1 VALDPAVLHL
11 DAAADS
17 VDHAAE
23 LDDRAVAGALDDAA
37 AMGGDRRVD
46 EVAAEPSQARERTIL
61 VGAGE
66 SATRIAVSLR
76 ISPNRASARAEAI
89 TKSRRLSAGF
99 SAPGSARS
107 KARIAP
113 APPGSRHPWAH
124 GRGAWGSRRRH
135 RNA

>member
-1 VALDPAVLHL
+1 MPFCL

-46 EVAAEPSQARERTIL
+46 EVAAEPSQTRERTIL

-66 SATRIAVSLR
+66 SA
-76 ISPNRASARAEAI
+76 ISDDVRNQDCGELTDFAQ
-89 TKSRRLSAGF
+89 SRLCPR
-99 SAPGSARS
+99 GSCH
-107 KARIAP
+107 KIP
-113 APPGSRHPWAH
+113 APVRRIYRPG
-124 GRGAWGSRRRH
+124 
-135 RNA
+135 